1 MSNFSFFHKKRMTSE
16 KVIYVENYAKIEYSC
31 LEDMLVNMYFG
42 VNNIKEIGHDDFY
55 LKSKIIENLEY
66 SRYYRKLI
74 KENDIDFVMKLLAD
88 ESPTLKKYVDMLMLR
103 NNMIELKDNLADF
116 NITRLPITSKIVINK
131 VTYNGA
137 KDLESA
143 SQNIKEDVS
152 NRWKSFPCFDSY
164 DYANENRCYNNYCFC
179 SKNSQTWQRIME
191 LKPQRHNFCLVGENM
206 PKDVLPMVY
215 MNDAEK
221 TMLLANK

>member
-1 MSNFSFFHKKRMTSE
+1 MASE
-16 KVIYVENYAKIEYSC
+16 KAIYVENYAKIEYSC
-31 LEDMLVNMYFG
+31 LEDMLVNMDFG
-42 VNNIKEIGHDDFY
+42 VNNIKEVRHDDFY
-55 LKSKIIENLEY
+55 LKNKIIENLEY

-74 KENDIDFVMKLLAD
+74 KENDIDFIMKLLAD
-88 ESPTLKKYVDMLMLR
+88 ESPTLKKYVDMLMFR
-103 NNMIELKDNLADF
+103 NNIIELKDNLADF

-137 KDLESA
+137 KNLESA
-143 SQNIKEDVS
+143 SQNIKDDVS
-152 NRWKSFPCFDSY
+152 NRWESFPCFDSY

-191 LKPQRHNFCLVGENM
+191 LKPQRQNFCLVGENM

-215 MNDAEK
+215 MNDDEK
-221 TMLLANK
+221 TMLLAYK

>member
-1 MSNFSFFHKKRMTSE
+1 MSNFSFFHKKRMASE
-16 KVIYVENYAKIEYSC
+16 KAIYVENYAKIEYSC
-31 LEDMLVNMYFG
+31 LEDMLVNMDFG
-42 VNNIKEIGHDDFY
+42 VNNIKEVRHDDFY
-55 LKSKIIENLEY
+55 LKNKIIENLEY

-74 KENDIDFVMKLLAD
+74 KENDIDFIMKLLAD
-88 ESPTLKKYVDMLMLR
+88 ESPTLKKYVDMLMFR
-103 NNMIELKDNLADF
+103 NNIIELKDNLADF

-137 KDLESA
+137 KNLESA
-143 SQNIKEDVS
+143 SQNIKDDVS
-152 NRWKSFPCFDSY
+152 NRWESFPCFDSY

-191 LKPQRHNFCLVGENM
+191 LKPQRQNFCLVGVNM

-215 MNDAEK
+215 MNDDEK
-221 TMLLANK
+221 TMLLAYK